1 MKKCQSKC
9 LLKSLLMPLDDES
22 KDLLA
27 HTETK
32 ITAKN
37 EERAGLKPDRLCSE
51 MVSAF
56 VKSLTFVFCAHRL
69 KLENTSIHHLQ
80 LTSNKR
86 QSKKSK
92 KTFNND
98 QKIVFALPPFSND
111 CDSLC
116 G

>member
-1 MKKCQSKC
+1 
-9 LLKSLLMPLDDES
+9 MPLDDES

-69 KLENTSIHHLQ
+69 KLENILRLPKSTSQFPSNEKMPIE
-80 LTSNKR
+80 TSR
-86 QSKKSK
+86 RVSAYA
-92 KTFNND
+92 TR
-98 QKIVFALPPFSND
+98 
-111 CDSLC
+111 
-116 G
+116 